1 MNGQIRHPLLAS
13 SAFIG
18 KLQLKNKIVM
28 APMGSNFAGE
38 DGHTTEQLESYY
50 EERAKGG
57 VGLIILETSAITW
70 PAGASMPYMIGFSKD
85 EFVSDLKSL
94 TQRVHQHGAK
104 IAAQLNHSGKI
115 AQEDTIAGR
124 PIPVP
129 SIPKSQPSDMFGL
142 LTQDEIMNF
151 IKAGGP
157 DGKGPRYHEMTVNEI
172 KEEIDN
178 FAKAA
183 KRAKMAN
190 FDAVEVHAGHGYLI
204 SSFLSPAVNKR
215 TDQYGGTTEKR
226 AQFLI
231 EVIEAI
237 KREVSDDF
245 PVLVRLDANEYRIE
259 GGITPKDFL
268 ITSMLAEKAGADA
281 LDVSSY
287 GNTSKGIAFTEA
299 PLVHEPGG
307 FLKFARMAK
316 DKVSIPI
323 IAVGRVELDVAENGL
338 KNNDFDFLAMGRK
351 LLADPGLPNKILSG
365 QEHLIRPCIYC
376 YVCVSQIFINKP
388 MMCAVNSQLG
398 NEHRNEKIIYS
409 TARQKN
415 ILVVGAGPS
424 GMEAARL
431 LAMQGHRVE
440 VWEKDK
446 DLGGTA
452 RIATLA
458 YEPNG
463 QLITYLDNSLKELG
477 VKIKRNTLATIENI
491 QSFQADH
498 VLVAVG
504 ANRDAPSIPGKDL
517 KHVFDG
523 EQLRGLL
530 FGSDLAAIKKL
541 SIFQRLILK
550 IGRATQLL
558 RNVKALTLLSKIWM
572 PISKNIIIIG
582 GDLVGLELAEFLIER
597 GRKVTVL
604 EPSASLGPNLSIVRR
619 SRVVHLLKENGATLI
634 TNTTVNEIS
643 KKGVLYE
650 HDEEA
655 HLAKADQVIIA
666 MGANPNLE
674 LTNALKDKNIAVTP
688 IGDCTSVGYIHGAIA
703 DARNAVLA
711 IDNLTE

>member
-157 DGKGPRYHEMTVNEI
+157 DGKGPRYHEMTVDEI

-550 IGRATQLL
+550 IGRASQLL
-558 RNVKALTLLSKIWM
+558 RNVKAITLLSKIWM

-619 SRVVHLLKENGATLI
+619 SRVVHLLKENGATLL
-634 TNTTVNEIS
+634 TNAKINEIS
-643 KKGVLYE
+643 KEGVLYE
-650 HDEEA
+650 HGEEDHVA
-655 HLAKADQVIIA
+655 NADQVIIA